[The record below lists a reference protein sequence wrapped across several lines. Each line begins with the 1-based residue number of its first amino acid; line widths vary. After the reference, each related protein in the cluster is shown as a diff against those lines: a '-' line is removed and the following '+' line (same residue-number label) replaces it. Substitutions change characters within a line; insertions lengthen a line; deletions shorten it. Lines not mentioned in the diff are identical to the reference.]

1 MSDRWARPV
10 RVAIL
15 TLVLACRVA
24 HASDA
29 SPATLEQT
37 VPGTRWIVVV
47 AEGAGEPRSIGS
59 YSLRVYVEPEV
70 GGRLDRFVA
79 GAIKSR
85 DGTLEAVRFTDLDRD
100 GGLELVVTM
109 RSVGTGAYLSA
120 DAWRLR
126 DGVPRLVASVEG
138 LPRDEDPL
146 PALAATL
153 RSRAR

>member
-1 MSDRWARPV
+1 MPDRWAHLA
-10 RVAIL
+10 RVA
-15 TLVLACRVA
+15 TLALALA
-24 HASDA
+24 GGA
-29 SPATLEQT
+29 ATATDTPPSAIEQT

-47 AEGAGEPRSIGS
+47 AEGTGEPRSIGS

-85 DGTLEAVRFTDLDRD
+85 DGTLEALRFTDLDRD
-100 GGLELVVTM
+100 GGLELVVTL

>member
-1 MSDRWARPV
+1 MPDRWAH
-10 RVAIL
+10 
-15 TLVLACRVA
+15 LARI
-24 HASDA
+24 
-29 SPATLEQT
+29 ATLALAFAGGAASATDTPPTSIEQT

-70 GGRLDRFVA
+70 GGRRDRFVA
-79 GAIKSR
+79 GAVKSR
-85 DGTLEAVRFTDLDRD
+85 DGTLEALRFTDLDRD
-100 GGLELVVTM
+100 GGLELVVTL

-138 LPRDEDPL
+138 LPRDEDPM